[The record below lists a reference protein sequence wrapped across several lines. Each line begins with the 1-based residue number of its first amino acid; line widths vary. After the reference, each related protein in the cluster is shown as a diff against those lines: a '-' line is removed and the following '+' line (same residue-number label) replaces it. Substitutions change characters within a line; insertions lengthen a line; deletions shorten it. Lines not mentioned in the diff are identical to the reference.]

1 MAKEFYD
8 SDAGVRE
15 LFDCASEAA
24 GVAVDRLCF
33 EENDRL
39 NQTEYTQ
46 IAMITA
52 EAALLHVLKQ
62 AGVQAELCA
71 GLSLG
76 EYAAL
81 LAAGVMALDDVF
93 HVVRRRGQLMQDAYP
108 EGGAMTAV
116 LGADA
121 AITEEVCRNTPG
133 IVSIANDN
141 CPGQLV
147 ISGEAEAVA
156 KAEKE
161 LLVRGAKRCVPL
173 KVSGPFHSS
182 LLAKAGEA
190 LGGVLEPVTVKKPQ
204 IPYLSNVTADYVTEA
219 SAVKSLLVR
228 QVSSPVRWR
237 QSIER
242 MLADGTD
249 LFVEIGPGRTLSGFL
264 KRISKEAAICS
275 LDHMADL
282 EQVLRLCG
290 R

>member
-1 MAKEFYD
+1 
-8 SDAGVRE
+8 
-15 LFDCASEAA
+15 
-24 GVAVDRLCF
+24 
-33 EENDRL
+33 
-39 NQTEYTQ
+39 
-46 IAMITA
+46 MIT
-52 EAALLHVLKQ
+52 V
-62 AGVQAELCA
+62 
-71 GLSLG
+71 
-76 EYAAL
+76 
-81 LAAGVMALDDVF
+81 
-93 HVVRRRGQLMQDAYP
+93 
-108 EGGAMTAV
+108 
-116 LGADA
+116 
-121 AITEEVCRNTPG
+121 
-133 IVSIANDN
+133 
-141 CPGQLV
+141 GQLV

-190 LGGVLEPVTVKKPQ
+190 LDGVLEPVTVKKPQ

-242 MLADGTD
+242 MLTDGTE
-249 LFVEIGPGRTLSGFL
+249 LFVEIGPGRTLSGFQ
-264 KRISKEAAICS
+264 KRISKEAAVCN